1 MSHKGIRLLHVNT
14 RSIFKKL
21 ALLNTLYNRMDVVCC
36 TETWLDDRLPDSL
49 IRLDNMKIYRCDRK
63 KGINDYNVHIV
74 GRGVCIFVNEKW
86 SDYTKYMK
94 DFSNVMI
101 DYEIVTLTITRPNF
115 RKLLIACVYKPPK
128 GKIENCIKFLK
139 DLVVHFQNLNYE
151 IWLLGDF
158 NTDLLRRDDIHSIEL
173 LRFIR
178 QTGLKQLIEGITR
191 PNKRGGSCIDLIMSD
206 CIYVQ
211 ESGIL
216 DDLVADHY
224 SVYCVRKKKREHR
237 TIITKMI
244 RDYSNFD
251 ENDFGILLTNKD
263 WEVFDNLLDLDRQW
277 EIIIQYVMSILTVMP
292 SKQFYVLETLSQRHL
307 MV

>member
-1 MSHKGIRLLHVNT
+1 MILKGGLQPIQLRWRSHTFVYDIKRFYYPPEVRRGEYWR
-14 RSIFKKL
+14 FKEF
-21 ALLNTLYNRMDVVCC
+21 T
-36 TETWLDDRLPDSL
+36 
-49 IRLDNMKIYRCDRK
+49 
-63 KGINDYNVHIV
+63 VHIV
-74 GRGVCIFVNEKW
+74 GGGVCIFVNEKW
-86 SDYTKYMK
+86 SEYTKYMK
-94 DFSNVMI
+94 DFSNVTM

-206 CIYVQ
+206 CIYV
-211 ESGIL
+211 
-216 DDLVADHY
+216 
-224 SVYCVRKKKREHR
+224 
-237 TIITKMI
+237 
-244 RDYSNFD
+244 
-251 ENDFGILLTNKD
+251 
-263 WEVFDNLLDLDRQW
+263 
-277 EIIIQYVMSILTVMP
+277 
-292 SKQFYVLETLSQRHL
+292 
-307 MV
+307 